1 VSKIK
6 KIFFIFVFSCF
17 VSNSFAIS
25 DALIGTIGNKAL
37 LKTDLVNEMK
47 MLLIISG
54 KNFSEKDK
62 NELQAAALQ
71 SITKTLIKQIAIE
84 KNNFNNFN
92 KDDVNRELKKITENL
107 NINLKELKKLFENNN
122 VDFSHLLNR
131 IETELKWNGLIFSL
145 YKNRINVN
153 LDLINEQLESIQKRS
168 FINEYLLYEIV
179 SESVSKDKIK
189 SKINEIKN
197 EIKNNG
203 FEKAAIKYSKSETA
217 LNGGSLGWIKET
229 MLVESFRNILQN
241 TEVGSVTEP
250 MLLNEG
256 IMFLKL
262 ANKRK
267 IKSELNVEKLKKALL
282 NAEKDKKLKVYSVSH
297 YNKLKQ
303 SIPIEYKFQ

>member
-1 VSKIK
+1 MI
-6 KIFFIFVFSCF
+6 
-17 VSNSFAIS
+17 SNSFAIS

-54 KNFSEKDK
+54 KNFSEQNKK
-62 NELQAAALQ
+62 ELQSAAVK
-71 SITKTLIKQIAIE
+71 SITKTIIKEIEIE

-92 KDDVNRELKKITENL
+92 KDDVNLELRKIAKSL
-107 NINLKELKKLFENNN
+107 NINLDQLKTAFKNNN
-122 VDFSHLLNR
+122 VNFSHLVNR

-153 LDLINEQLESIQKRS
+153 LDLINEQLESIQKKS
-168 FINEYLLYEIV
+168 YISEYLLYEIV

-189 SKINEIKN
+189 LKINEIQN
-197 EIKNNG
+197 EIKENG
-203 FEKAAIKYSKSETA
+203 FEKAAIKYSKSDSA
-217 LNGGSLGWIKET
+217 LNGGNLGWVKET

-241 TEVGSVTEP
+241 TEVGSVTDP
-250 MLLNEG
+250 MLINEG

-267 IKSELNVEKLKKALL
+267 IKSKLDVEKVKRALL

-297 YNKLKQ
+297 FNKLKQ
-303 SIPIEYKFQ
+303 SIAIEYKF